1 MRYLLLFFDLA
12 AMVLAVGIGAGHAFV
27 AHLSRAGHA
36 FVVPCLRLAWRED
49 LSRVD
54 SWKNSHFLLLGNDFF
69 DEKS

>member
-1 MRYLLLFFDLA
+1 MRYLLPFFDLA
-12 AMVLAVGIGAGHAFV
+12 AMVLAAGIGVGHAFV
-27 AHLSRAGHA
+27 AHRSRVSHA
-36 FVVPCLRLAWRED
+36 FVVPCLRLAQRED